1 MEGYTAVKSTDLKI
15 LKRPQGNERIAIM
28 CTEEMT
34 LACKLTASVFYFR
47 SVILLSDLNLQH
59 AFLYKVEVEEVESCL
74 LISHPD

>member
-34 LACKLTASVFYFR
+34 LGCKLTASVFYFR
-47 SVILLSDLNLQH
+47 SVILLSDFKIATCILVQ
-59 AFLYKVEVEEVESCL
+59 SR
-74 LISHPD
+74 S